1 MSRGANK
8 ELEKTRKEPLW
19 GAGKRQW
26 QSRNKFKFYLQKVG
40 VSLPDHKREVKQN

>member
-1 MSRGANK
+1 MSHNGNQSSNNVQLEEIKMSRGANK

-26 QSRNKFKFYLQKVG
+26 QSRNKF
-40 VSLPDHKREVKQN
+40 